1 MVRVTVSIVLFCCIS
16 YFAIVL
22 DGVHLSRRA
31 TSAPDTDSASLL
43 LLIIFFVFFVVA
55 ILCVNKDVYIEAP
68 YETPKYEKVTV
79 RNVWK
84 LIKIPWFLY
93 LYTC

>member
-31 TSAPDTDSASLL
+31 TSAPDTDSASLF
-43 LLIIFFVFFVVA
+43 LLIIFFVFFVT
-55 ILCVNKDVYIEAP
+55 LCVNKDVY
-68 YETPKYEKVTV
+68 KKVKT
-79 RNVWK
+79 
-84 LIKIPWFLY
+84 
-93 LYTC
+93 